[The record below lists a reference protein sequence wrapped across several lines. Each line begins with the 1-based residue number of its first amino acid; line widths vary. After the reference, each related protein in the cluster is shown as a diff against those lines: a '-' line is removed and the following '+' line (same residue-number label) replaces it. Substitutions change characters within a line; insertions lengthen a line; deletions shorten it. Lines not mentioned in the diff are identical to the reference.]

1 MGRAIYHTN
10 VMMCVADRYVVVC
23 LEAVPDPVE
32 KKSLAD
38 TILQTGKAIVPI
50 SLSQM
55 NQFAGNMLQVHN
67 DKGEKLLVMSTQAY
81 ASLEPAQISQLTE
94 FNRILHA
101 PLTIIET
108 NGGGSARCMMAEI
121 HLEKR

>member
-1 MGRAIYHTN
+1 
-10 VMMCVADRYVVVC
+10 MMCVGDRFVVVC
-23 LEAVPDPVE
+23 LDSVPDPVE

-38 TILQTGKAIVPI
+38 TINQSGKTIVPI

-67 DKGEKLLVMSTQAY
+67 DKGEKLLVMSSQAY
-81 ASLEPAQISQLTE
+81 SSLEPAQISELNS

-101 PLTIIET
+101 PLTTIET
-108 NGGGSARCMMAEI
+108 NGGGSARCMLAEI
-121 HLEKR
+121 FLEPK